1 MEDVREVVVRWKKNK
16 LCMREACLPRKRRER
31 ERVIYSLRAR
41 LENVY
46 PRGCRGV
53 NAITFRE
60 MDLIALIIF
69 NGRWEWK
76 EKVHVE
82 NVERSTGIIEKGG
95 GGGFR
100 KNRDKLHSFGIDCLS
115 NRYRTVA
122 QSFGNPRS
130 FAAYVLYYVSKGKEC
145 PYQISPGV
153 RWMHGRVDNEYIYIY
168 MYPRDRVSSVLW
180 RNPLLIC
187 HRFGSELGGIGSRLI
202 LSIRFRTTLRSFRV
216 TCIYNPIF
224 LNRIFKKSNE

>member
-1 MEDVREVVVRWKKNK
+1 MYERSLLTPKK
-16 LCMREACLPRKRRER
+16 ERER
-31 ERVIYSLRAR
+31 ESDLFVACAVGKCLPAR
-41 LENVY
+41 MSRRKCHYVS
-46 PRGCRGV
+46 RDG
-53 NAITFRE
+53 
-60 MDLIALIIF
+60 F
-69 NGRWEWK
+69 NCFDHIQWEWK

-82 NVERSTGIIEKGG
+82 NVERSTGIIEEGG

-122 QSFGNPRS
+122 QSFGNLRS

-168 MYPRDRVSSVLW
+168 IYPRDRVSSVLW

-202 LSIRFRTTLRSFRV
+202 LSIRFRTTLRFFRV

>member
-16 LCMREACLPRKRRER
+16 LYMREACLPRKRRER

-82 NVERSTGIIEKGG
+82 NVERSTGIIEEGG
-95 GGGFR
+95 GR
-100 KNRDKLHSFGIDCLS
+100 RDFARIGINCTAS
-115 NRYRTVA
+115 ASIVYRIATEPLL
-122 QSFGNPRS
+122 NPRS

-168 MYPRDRVSSVLW
+168 ISARSSVERIMAQPASYLSSI
-180 RNPLLIC
+180 RV
-187 HRFGSELGGIGSRLI
+187 GIGWNWVATYS
-202 LSIRFRTTLRSFRV
+202 
-216 TCIYNPIF
+216 
-224 LNRIFKKSNE
+224 

>member
-1 MEDVREVVVRWKKNK
+1 
-16 LCMREACLPRKRRER
+16 MREACLPRKRRER

-82 NVERSTGIIEKGG
+82 NVERSTGIIEEGG
-95 GGGFR
+95 GRRDFARIGINCTASASIVYRIATEPLLNRSVIRDRSLPTFSIMSPRGKNARIKFHLACGGCTEGWIT
-100 KNRDKLHSFGIDCLS
+100 NI
-115 NRYRTVA
+115 
-122 QSFGNPRS
+122 
-130 FAAYVLYYVSKGKEC
+130 
-145 PYQISPGV
+145 
-153 RWMHGRVDNEYIYIY
+153 YIYICIREIECRAY
-168 MYPRDRVSSVLW
+168 YGATRFLSVIDSG
-180 RNPLLIC
+180 RNWV
-187 HRFGSELGGIGSRLI
+187 ELGRDLFLALDSERLCVPFAWRVYTI
-202 LSIRFRTTLRSFRV
+202 RSF
-216 TCIYNPIF
+216 
-224 LNRIFKKSNE
+224 

>member
-16 LCMREACLPRKRRER
+16 LYMREACLPRKRRER

-122 QSFGNPRS
+122 QS
-130 FAAYVLYYVSKGKEC
+130 A
-145 PYQISPGV
+145 IV
-153 RWMHGRVDNEYIYIY
+153 R
-168 MYPRDRVSSVLW
+168 
-180 RNPLLIC
+180 C
-187 HRFGSELGGIGSRLI
+187 
-202 LSIRFRTTLRSFRV
+202 LRSLLCLQGERMPV
-216 TCIYNPIF
+216 
-224 LNRIFKKSNE
+224 SNFTWRAVDARKGG

>member
-1 MEDVREVVVRWKKNK
+1 
-16 LCMREACLPRKRRER
+16 MREACLPRKRRER

-82 NVERSTGIIEKGG
+82 NVERSTGIIEEGG
-95 GGGFR
+95 GRRDFARIGINCTASASIVYRIATEPLLNRSVIRDRSLPTFSIMSPRGKNARIKFHLACGG
-100 KNRDKLHSFGIDCLS
+100 C
-115 NRYRTVA
+115 T
-122 QSFGNPRS
+122 
-130 FAAYVLYYVSKGKEC
+130 KGW
-145 PYQISPGV
+145 IT
-153 RWMHGRVDNEYIYIY
+153 NIYIYI
-168 MYPRDRVSSVLW
+168 YPRDRVSSVLW